1 MAETA
6 HPNKRKTRGPD
17 SWGTSTAA
25 FYAELEGEPI
35 RAQLITGEVIT
46 GRLSGVD
53 RYDVFVEQADGDEV
67 LISKG
72 AIAWVRRAV

>member
-6 HPNKRKTRGPD
+6 RPTKSKTRGPD

-46 GRLSGVD
+46 GRLSGLD
-53 RYDVFVEQADGDEV
+53 RYDVFIEQADGDEA

-72 AIAWVRRAV
+72 ASAWVRRAA

>member
-1 MAETA
+1 MTEAAT
-6 HPNKRKTRGPD
+6 KRSKARQPD

-46 GRLSGVD
+46 GQLSGVD
-53 RYDVFVEQADGDEV
+53 RYDVFVEQADGDEA